1 MIQASL
7 AITPHAML
15 SRPAAGIRNKTL
27 IINLP
32 GSA

>member
-1 MIQASL
+1 MIQSSL

-15 SRPAAGIRNKTL
+15 SRPAAGVRNKSL

-32 GSA
+32 GS